1 MGLLTETCHGSP
13 VNLPVP
19 GHKGSGVLANPTATG
34 DALLHRLNATDPP
47 RYPSYHLA
55 RPDPLAKVGVKDTLT
70 STRLLRGSGLLF
82 PGGGGWPGDSEAR
95 VGTGMFSFSSF
106 LNALSALTVALY
118 GRGRALARKRGA
130 ATSQSSSLTKGLN
143 QARGN
148 GGVPDGALAFNNQLH
163 LSAPG
168 LTGVVV
174 QTLLS
179 VYRPSSG
186 TCTPGVRGPV
196 SPVFLPP
203 VRSEF
208 QPHLAAAARTTRPF
222 GVEGP
227 GSATRLTD

>member
-1 MGLLTETCHGSP
+1 MGLLTQTRHGSL

-19 GHKGSGVLANPTATG
+19 GHKGSGVLANPMATG
-34 DALLHRLNATDPP
+34 DALLHCLNAMDPP
-47 RYPSYHLA
+47 RYPSYRLA
-55 RPDPLAKVGVKDTLT
+55 RPEPLAIAGVKDALT

-95 VGTGMFSFSSF
+95 VGTGMFSFGSF
-106 LNALSALTVALY
+106 LNRLSALTVALY

-143 QARGN
+143 QAWGN
-148 GGVPDGALAFNNQLH
+148 GGVPNGALAFNNQLR

-179 VYRPSSG
+179 VNRLLNSG
-186 TCTPGVRGPV
+186 TCTHEAEGLSHP
-196 SPVFLPP
+196 
-203 VRSEF
+203 RS
-208 QPHLAAAARTTRPF
+208 
-222 GVEGP
+222 
-227 GSATRLTD
+227 